1 MKKKTNSKYDLPARH
16 QSFTDFSTAYRGGLS
31 RNKRSYSERMRQR
44 KTLKHV
50 FIVLGI
56 VALFIVG
63 YLIVSVMLK
72 ISQTPIE
79 TTTLFIGR

>member
-1 MKKKTNSKYDLPARH
+1 MKKKTKSQYNLPARS
-16 QSFTDFSTAYRGGLS
+16 QSFTDFSPSYKGGLN

-50 FIVLGI
+50 FVALGI

-63 YLIVSVMLK
+63 YLIVSVMLNISK
-72 ISQTPIE
+72 IPPE
-79 TTTLFIGR
+79 TAAAFIGR